1 MNRISTVK
9 SIQDEVFALKKQGKK
24 IGLIPTMGALHE
36 GHLSLV
42 EQARQQCDVII
53 VSIFVNPTQF
63 NNPSDLANYPRTIEK
78 DMDLLSGHGVM
89 FVFAPS
95 VEEIYPSDYVKPAID
110 LGALGL
116 VMEGKFRPG
125 HFQGVIEVV
134 KRLLE
139 SVQPDAAYF
148 GQKDFQQLAVIH
160 YMVNYFKI
168 PVAIVECPIVRS
180 DRGLALSSRNMRLSE
195 AEKEQALVIYTTLL
209 FVKAHVADASPEALM
224 KQAVERINAAG
235 LKTEYVEIVHPLT
248 LETLTDKWIPGAVCC
263 VAAYCGEVRLIDN
276 MLVG

>member
-95 VEEIYPSDYVKPAID
+95 VEEIYPLGYVKPAID

>member
-42 EQARQQCDVII
+42 EQAKQQCDAII

-63 NNPSDLANYPRTIEK
+63 NNLSDLEKYPRTIEK
-78 DMDLLSGHGVM
+78 DMNLLSGHGVT

-95 VEEIYPSDYVKPAID
+95 VEEIYPSDYIKPTID
-110 LGALGL
+110 LGMLDQ

-125 HFQGVIEVV
+125 HFQGVVEVV

-139 SVQPDAAYF
+139 TVQPNVAYF
-148 GQKDFQQLAVIH
+148 GKKDFQQLAVIN
-160 YMVNYFKI
+160 YMVDYFKI
-168 PVAIVECPIVRS
+168 PVTIVECPIIRS
-180 DRGLALSSRNMRLSE
+180 DNGLALSSRNMRLSE
-195 AEKEQALVIYTTLL
+195 TEKEQALTIYQTLL
-209 FVKAHVADASPEALM
+209 FIHEHTADYSPEGLM
-224 KQAVERINAAG
+224 KKGTDMIHAGG
-235 LKTEYVEIVHPLT
+235 LKTEYVEIVDPVT
-248 LETLTDKWIPGAVCC
+248 LETLTDRWVPGAVCC

-276 MLVG
+276 MTVG

>member
-63 NNPSDLANYPRTIEK
+63 NNSSDLANYPRTIEK
-78 DMDLLSGHGVM
+78 DMDLLSGHGVT

-110 LGALGL
+110 LGALDL